1 MEVRFSDGTK
11 YQAESVERFEHDGK
25 RYAVLINPVL
35 PNDFYTDEA
44 GKYGDER
51 SKWYG
56 LAYIDRAEN
65 VWFPSGER
73 FMVHCRD
80 GGCWDRPTMWG
91 AYGTLAEALECVRL
105 GPEWRR
111 G

>member
-25 RYAVLINPVL
+25 SYAVLINPLL
-35 PNDFYTDEA
+35 PKDFYVDEA

-51 SKWYG
+51 SKWFG
-56 LAYIDRAEN
+56 LAYIWREASAHFE
-65 VWFPSGER
+65 SGQR

-80 GGCWDRPTMWG
+80 GGAWDRPTMWG
-91 AYGTLAEALECVRL
+91 AFGDLAAALECVRL